1 MRRNVSAYGM
11 PIVPVT
17 NTGLN
22 YNYILKLVE
31 VSISISI
38 NGELLLTCGE
48 QHISILYALFSMNT
62 SENVS

>member
-22 YNYILKLVE
+22 YNYRLKLVE

-38 NGELLLTCGE
+38 NGELPSSLLLKATAN
-48 QHISILYALFSMNT
+48 LYA
-62 SENVS
+62 

>member
-17 NTGLN
+17 NTGLT
-22 YNYILKLVE
+22 YNYRWELVE

-48 QHISILYALFSMNT
+48 QHISILYALLSMNT